1 MTHILIRPAEVAFD
15 PSQLGVVESE
25 IMPYFMDDGGPDFFP
40 NFGLGLGKSFDRLL
54 EDEDDV
60 RGQVAVIGTAVFER
74 NAVIKAEKIPRRP
87 EFHVGGDLRRGKIL
101 DDDRDV
107 LKPVPEILGEAVDR
121 LGDEPLKFLPGQTDH
136 DLSRIIWE
144 SGDGVNLI
152 GFRPG
157 FVFRPR
163 N

>member
-25 IMPYFMDDGGPDFFP
+25 IMPYFMDDGSPNFFP

-60 RGQVAVIGTAVFER
+60 WGQVAVIGAAMLEW
-74 NAVIKAEKIPRRP
+74 NAMVKAEKVPRRP
-87 EFHVGGDLRRGKIL
+87 EFHVGDDLRRGKIL
-101 DDDRDV
+101 DDDGDI
-107 LKPVPEILGEAVDR
+107 LEPISEIPGETVNR
-121 LGDEPLKFLPGQTDH
+121 FGHEPLKFLPGQTDH

-144 SGDGVNLI
+144 SGDGVNLS
-152 GFRPG
+152 GFCSG
-157 FVFRPR
+157 FVFHPR